1 MFKSSEIKKVK
12 LNDDGSVSILTM
24 KGEDRYTSNGIIASI
39 VDIEGRGKMGDRSD
53 EETDKKLVAFHKKH
67 GNYFDAVSKIRY
79 TVWDS
84 ITLDD
89 YFNKKSD
96 IQYKHRLDFLFK
108 KTPVLDCE
116 RVSVVGRKKVYSYD
130 EAMSHFQEILNRGE
144 EGTILKAPTATWKDG
159 KPNTSIKMKL
169 EMNIDLIIIGFEYGA
184 KGTKNENV
192 YSTINLESS
201 CGKLRTNASGMTEVM
216 MKDITERAD
225 ELIGTIVEIRCCGLS
240 QDSKGNWST
249 LHPSVVELRDDKDT
263 CDSLKTAQEIEAMA
277 KGLTKQIS

>member
-159 KPNTSIKMKL
+159 KPTWQVKL
-169 EMNIDLIIIGFEYGA
+169 KIEVDLDLRIVGFKY
-184 KGTKNENV
+184 GTKGSKNEDV
-192 YSTINLESS
+192 ISTLITESS
-201 CGKLRTNASGMTEVM
+201 CGKLTTNPAGMKEDM
-216 MKDITERAD
+216 MRYVTDNQDK
-225 ELIGTIVEIRCCGLS
+225 LLGSIVEIRCCGLS
-240 QDSKGNWST
+240 QNSDGDYST
-249 LHPSVVELRDDKDT
+249 LHPSVVELRDDKT
-263 CDSLKTAQEIEAMA
+263 EANSLEECIQINNAAM
-277 KGLTKQIS
+277 GLS